1 MNIKGGL
8 TFRFIIRIVAILV
21 IAQFLILLWS
31 SLSQRKRLN
40 EDLLQLVMLSG
51 KIIEHA
57 SSIALTTLD
66 FTNLEQIVDEVLTS
80 NDIVSVQV
88 VDNNGIEILS
98 KTKENMSEHTRSIRI
113 PIKTGEAVIGSVLI
127 GFSTERVRSAL
138 MKHVIFNLTFQVI
151 MLYLIIMFIYFYFN
165 KEIGAKIE
173 NISSVIS
180 RVTTGDLRERVTVE
194 GQSELGIITKGLN
207 FLIDRLSNIVNKL
220 KSISTNVATAIRQL
234 NLTFKNVINGVEN
247 QHKAIEGVLTEV
259 KDAAKSQS
267 RIIENTEKLL
277 ALSGDNLSALLELKA
292 SSEEIAAAT
301 ENLYKNINE
310 SYSSVSELTQSS
322 HNVSE
327 MAEDASS
334 AVHEASAS
342 IEEISH
348 SIKEV
353 ERVAKESSE
362 ISSQTATI
370 VAEKG
375 ILSVAEAVEKMEMI
389 EHSTR
394 ALKLVIEQL
403 ESRSK
408 DIEKVLSVIKEI
420 TDQTGL
426 LSLNAQILAVQ
437 AGEHGKSFSVVAEE
451 MRELSNKT
459 AKSTKEIAQIVES
472 IKKEIKEA
480 VTETKHTAEVVKKG
494 NKSVVNTA
502 NALEEI
508 LQASKKSA
516 EIARSIELAATEQA
530 KGLELIVMAI
540 EKIRAMIQDVNKATD
555 EQERGLSFLLERISS
570 IKEAAEITKKATE
583 EQAESASFITE
594 NIETANSKTSEIA
607 AASAQQQRVNNKI
620 ISSMEEV
627 LKVGKETIRDV
638 KEVSIFISSL
648 QNEVDLLK
656 KEINIF
662 KTDNGKGK

>member
-1 MNIKGGL
+1 MTIKRGL
-8 TFRFIIRIVAILV
+8 TFRFIIRIVATLV
-21 IAQFLILLWS
+21 IAQIIIMLWS
-31 SLSQRKRLN
+31 TFSQRKRLN
-40 EDLLQLVMLSG
+40 DDLMQLVTLSG
-51 KIIEHA
+51 KIVEHA

-80 NDIVSVQV
+80 NDIISIQIF
-88 VDNNGIEILS
+88 DENNVEILS
-98 KTKENMSEHTRSIRI
+98 KRKKTTSKKYKTYRI
-113 PIKTGEAVIGSVLI
+113 PIKTGEAVIGSVVI
-127 GFSTERVRSAL
+127 GFSTKRVSSAL
-138 MKHVIFNLTFQVI
+138 LKHISVNIAFQVVI
-151 MLYLIIMFIYFYFN
+151 LYLIIMFIYYYFS
-165 KEIGAKIE
+165 KEVGEKIE
-173 NISSVIS
+173 SISSVIC
-180 RVTTGDLRERVTVE
+180 RVTTGDLRERVTLE
-194 GQSELGIITKGLN
+194 GQSEIGIIIKGLN
-207 FLIDRLSNIVNKL
+207 FLIERLSSIVNRL

-247 QHKAIEGVLTEV
+247 QHKAIESVLTEV

-277 ALSGDNLSALLELKA
+277 TISSDNLSALLELKA
-292 SSEEIAAAT
+292 SSEEIASAT
-301 ENLYKNINE
+301 EDLYRNINE

-327 MAEDASS
+327 MADDASS

-348 SIKEV
+348 SVKEV
-353 ERVAKESSE
+353 ERIAKESSD
-362 ISSQTATI
+362 ISSKTATI

-389 EHSTR
+389 ENSTKT
-394 ALKLVIEQL
+394 LKTVIEKL
-403 ESRSK
+403 ETRSK

-451 MRELSNKT
+451 MRELSDKT
-459 AKSTKEIAQIVES
+459 AKSTKEIASIVDS
-472 IKKEIKEA
+472 IKKEIKDA
-480 VTETKHTAEVVKKG
+480 VTETKHTSEVVKKG
-494 NKSVVNTA
+494 NRSVLNTA
-502 NALEEI
+502 NALQDI
-508 LQASKKSA
+508 LSASKKSA
-516 EIARSIELAATEQA
+516 EIAKSIELAATEQS

-540 EKIRAMIQDVNKATD
+540 DKIRTMIQDVNRATD
-555 EQERGLSFLLERISS
+555 EQEKGLNYLLERISS

-583 EQAESASFITE
+583 EQAESARFITQ
-594 NIETANSKTSEIA
+594 NIEVANTRTSEIA
-607 AASAQQQRVNNKI
+607 AASNQQQRVNNKL

-627 LKVGKETIRDV
+627 LKVGQETIRDV

-662 KTDNGKGK
+662 KTEQSKES